1 MIPPQAQPSVQAP
14 PPPLAL
20 ALAAVPLPQG
30 RLVVAL
36 LAPVELVRL
45 PEPARRAQAIIWLF
59 SYTAGLP
66 AIVAKRSVCEK
77 RESVYSSGMDY
88 MRTIHLGQRLS
99 RLNCPSKLVF
109 AFVGLTKTS
118 NGLQSSFSGSLY
130 VGTVETTI
138 RLDGIISSP

>member
-45 PEPARRAQAIIWLF
+45 PEPARRAQAQ
-59 SYTAGLP
+59 GLEP
-66 AIVAKRSVCEK
+66 APPQEPVELGLELSK
-77 RESVYSSGMDY
+77 REQPERAPLLAPLEPALPQVPERLLPKVWPFAHCR
-88 MRTIHLGQRLS
+88 RTRLQTPKPRRLPLGTMNYAL
-99 RLNCPSKLVF
+99 F
-109 AFVGLTKTS
+109 
-118 NGLQSSFSGSLY
+118 
-130 VGTVETTI
+130 
-138 RLDGIISSP
+138 